1 MEHSLAEEWRNVE
14 TKERLISCTMLIT
27 EPNRLVADV
36 DDRMP
41 VILGRGSFK
50 HGSTAQWASMISR
63 RRSRM
68 TNLHRRRVGRRV
80 NKLRRSQP

>member
-1 MEHSLAEEWRNVE
+1 MEQHSLAEEWRNVE

-41 VILGRGSFK
+41 VILRPGQFQAWLDGSMGVDDIK
-50 HGSTAQWASMISR
+50 TPIAHD
-63 RRSRM
+63 
-68 TNLHRRRVGRRV
+68 
-80 NKLRRSQP
+80 